1 MRLSPTHNSLVCPPL
16 LLVKSCKISVN
27 VEEFSSVTR
36 ADVTLKNLLQFSS
49 ARFAR
54 FPRFNELSSSSDFFS
69 FSEELELE
77 HKLESFLSVELL
89 FLLSSDSRLSEFS
102 LLFVLSVSS
111 DSSPKFCFCP
121 FLVSSSA
128 SELLVISITYSVI
141 IFVAVLTG
149 KNLTSLSVS
158 VLRSDASGSHC

>member
-49 ARFAR
+49 TRFAR

-102 LLFVLSVSS
+102 LFQIRVTLVFKYSYQHAFSSKLAEHVSDLGS
-111 DSSPKFCFCP
+111 LLQLH
-121 FLVSSSA
+121 FLHLQMVPG
-128 SELLVISITYSVI
+128 LLP
-141 IFVAVLTG
+141 
-149 KNLTSLSVS
+149 
-158 VLRSDASGSHC
+158 LRLN

>member
-27 VEEFSSVTR
+27 VKEFSSVTR
-36 ADVTLKNLLQFSS
+36 ADVTLKNLLQFSL

-89 FLLSSDSRLSEFS
+89 FL
-102 LLFVLSVSS
+102 
-111 DSSPKFCFCP
+111 FCFCP